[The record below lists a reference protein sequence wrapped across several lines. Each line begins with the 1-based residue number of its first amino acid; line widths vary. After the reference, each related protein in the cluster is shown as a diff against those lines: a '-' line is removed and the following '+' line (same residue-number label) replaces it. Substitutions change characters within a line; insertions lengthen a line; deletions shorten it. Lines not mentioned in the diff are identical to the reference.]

1 MDIRHA
7 VGVKENIDAE
17 TLAALRDWQASDHF
31 SDREKAALELT
42 EEIVADDREVSDACF
57 ARVREHF
64 SEADVLELVFVIGF
78 QIFASKFAKTFR
90 VAPAGQV
97 CPWRCAKFTSPAPAT
112 PARGTRAGPRGEP
125 SAAASRRGVP
135 RARDG
140 AVDRPACRWR
150 SSSAPAP
157 RT

>member
-17 TLAALRDWQASDHF
+17 TLAALRAWQASDHF

-90 VAPAGQV
+90 VAPQGFA
-97 CPWRCAKFTSPAPAT
+97 
-112 PARGTRAGPRGEP
+112 ARA
-125 SAAASRRGVP
+125 
-135 RARDG
+135 
-140 AVDRPACRWR
+140 
-150 SSSAPAP
+150 
-157 RT
+157 